1 MQKKIAFHHDK
12 DIDMLKL
19 GCTLPNLA
27 NICLHKPTG
36 EKFYPFTERDK
47 NLWEKIRPDV
57 VRSPFV
63 VFTRK
68 ENVVGTFIR
77 NSTNIGK
84 AIFEIDAS
92 QLYPNSICQ
101 PKPTGL
107 YTR

>member
-1 MQKKIAFHHDK
+1 MIDFHHDK
-12 DIDMLKL
+12 GIDLLKL

-27 NICLHKPTG
+27 NICFHKPTD

-47 NLWEKIRPDV
+47 NLSEKNQPDV

-68 ENVVGTFIR
+68 KNVETFIR
-77 NSTNIGK
+77 NSTNICK
-84 AIFEIDAS
+84 ANFGIDAS

-107 YTR
+107 FTR